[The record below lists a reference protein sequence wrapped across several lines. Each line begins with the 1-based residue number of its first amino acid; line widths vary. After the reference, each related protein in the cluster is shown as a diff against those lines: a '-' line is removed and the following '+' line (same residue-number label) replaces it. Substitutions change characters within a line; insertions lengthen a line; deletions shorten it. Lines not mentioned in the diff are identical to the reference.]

1 MVPKLA
7 GFYLLTGVS
16 PQNPDS
22 VKLPFGQ
29 RVGKRA
35 EITILIKTPAAT
47 VAEGAAPRKNEQRTA
62 CPLTFLLRAAS
73 ASSVHHHFWRQ
84 FVPNF

>member
-1 MVPKLA
+1 MVPK
-7 GFYLLTGVS
+7 TCGVLFAYRCQ
-16 PQNPDS
+16 PPNPDS

-62 CPLTFLLRAAS
+62 GPLTLLLRAAS
-73 ASSVHHHFWRQ
+73 ALSVHHHFWSQ
-84 FVPNF
+84 FVPIF